1 MLDYISNS
9 SERIQSNLWRNL
21 FDEYI
26 KYEIINKIPEFLVN
40 NLKSMDDNE
49 YSIFRGLV
57 NELTLSTKAA
67 CSSIKRVYVG
77 NIITVN
83 SKDQDDALVGNVLLR
98 SVSSLKKSYLE
109 PGYDVFTVSTRITNT
124 KDSHWHCEQNRSVA
138 LLYDFDWRSLIVMGI
153 NDLGTDN
160 RHKVDWE
167 YTVGLNEVESK
178 LFMEYQLGSRVGIQ
192 YSGVGAYPAIP
203 IELLSDANELIFT
216 MKNQPVGI
224 VVSKDYDLE
233 DKDYVGVKT
242 YSDYAEIPIYRV
254 SDDKFTKIV

>member
-1 MLDYISNS
+1 MSVFRVICG
-9 SERIQSNLWRNL
+9 EIF

-40 NLKSMDDNE
+40 NLKSMDGNE

-57 NELTLSTKAA
+57 NELTLSTKAS
-67 CSSIKRVYVG
+67 CSSIKRLYAEK
-77 NIITVN
+77 IITVN
-83 SKDQDDALVGNVLLR
+83 SKDQDGALVGNVLLR

-124 KDSHWHCEQNRSVA
+124 KDPHWYCAQNRSVA

-167 YTVGLNEVESK
+167 HTVGLDEVRNK
-178 LFMEYQLGSRVGIQ
+178 LFIEYQLGSRVGIQ
-192 YSGVGAYPAIP
+192 YGGVGAYPAIP

-216 MKNQPVGI
+216 MKNQLVGI

-233 DKDYVGVKT
+233 DKDYAGVKT

-254 SDDKFTKIV
+254 SSDKFTKIV